1 MTYENSSDEESFND
15 SDHLELLPQVEALR
29 TRCVN
34 ILNQC
39 KVWDEQK
46 PIEGLY
52 RYTNSLTAEMHFIEK
67 VKLELKNSVQ
77 KLMYNSLFI
86 LFLVARRS

>member
-1 MTYENSSDEESFND
+1 MTYQNSSDEESFDDN
-15 SDHLELLPQVEALR
+15 DHLELLPQVEALHS
-29 TRCVN
+29 RCVN

-39 KVWDEQK
+39 KAWDEQK

-67 VKLELKNSVQ
+67 VKFEASIFDA
-77 KLMYNSLFI
+77 KLI
-86 LFLVARRS
+86 